1 MRSLLRGIT
10 SALRNLPTLIAVIA
24 KEYNQAH
31 KNRETT
37 KTKLLKPIL
46 DTLRKAEILFFTIGF
61 AQLLEIYAGVSLSVQ
76 YAYHFPIQMWSKIDA
91 AKSEILALSN
101 DWIWKDEELKLAGI
115 GNPDFLIKDILSDGV
130 FRPFVPEGA
139 IKRHNDKK
147 PIFLYVKFDI
157 SGSGQLGLTSGWLRS
172 QQPFIHPWPKNRHN
186 ENTLPS
192 ILIHLQC
199 KKGTNVPL

>member
-1 MRSLLRGIT
+1 
-10 SALRNLPTLIAVIA
+10 
-24 KEYNQAH
+24 
-31 KNRETT
+31 
-37 KTKLLKPIL
+37 
-46 DTLRKAEILFFTIGF
+46 
-61 AQLLEIYAGVSLSVQ
+61 
-76 YAYHFPIQMWSKIDA
+76 MWSKIDA

-157 SGSGQLGLTSGWLRS
+157 SGSGQLGLNSGWLRS
-172 QQPFIHPWPKNRHN
+172 QQPFIHPWIQPKKTPGHIKYWPRIDPFFSKNQNDPKHKIPNNQWEKLNRFHYSKFQN
-186 ENTLPS
+186 FDFLKVPYFCRIDSATKFYMSGSFFGLNHYKKPVFMSMRNYKEILPS
-192 ILIHLQC
+192 E
-199 KKGTNVPL
+199 VA